1 MTKPD
6 CELGFGYNAKLKIS
20 DIANRAPEYF
30 KILYKSDKTPIEIKE
45 VMKHYITEKEK
56 PMAKAKEK
64 VEKTESAE
72 NIENIENLGLL
83 KKINLIRKACAEK
96 CIEKEGKG
104 KAGGGSKYDYYKAQQ
119 VIDFY
124 LDEEIKYDLFSEF
137 KVTDTIASYRVID
150 IPTGEIT
157 SVECPFDIPRKM
169 AASEAQQV
177 GAALTYY
184 NRRLAMMMY
193 KIEDNSKES
202 EDILGDAD
210 FSAKEI
216 PAPVIPAPPIIMPPP
231 ATVATAAKVDKIVD
245 VEPMT
250 DKEVD
255 ELIHEQEVKAQEEV
269 KEVQPTKRMTPPA
282 PPTPPVMPN
291 VTGLAN
297 GQTPYVDPKAL
308 MSKGADESPTPVVTP
323 PITPVSAPKTNIEA
337 LYD

>member
-1 MTKPD
+1 
-6 CELGFGYNAKLKIS
+6 
-20 DIANRAPEYF
+20 
-30 KILYKSDKTPIEIKE
+30 
-45 VMKHYITEKEK
+45 
-56 PMAKAKEK
+56 MAKAKEK
-64 VEKTESAE
+64 TENVENVENVES
-72 NIENIENLGLL
+72 LSLL
-83 KKINLIRKACAEK
+83 KKINLIRKACSEK

-137 KVTDTIASYRVID
+137 KINNTEASYKVVD
-150 IPTGEIT
+150 IPTGEAV

-193 KIEDNSKES
+193 KIEDNSKEND
-202 EDILGDAD
+202 DILGNAD
-210 FSAKEI
+210 LSANEI
-216 PAPVIPAPPIIMPPP
+216 PAPIIPAPPVIIPPP
-231 ATVATAAKVDKIVD
+231 INIAIPPTVDKVVD

-269 KEVQPTKRMTPPA
+269 KEVQPIKKVVPPA
-282 PPTPPVMPN
+282 PPTVPN
-291 VTGLAN
+291 TTGLAN
-297 GQTPYVDPKAL
+297 GQTPYLDPRAS
-308 MSKGADESPTPVVTP
+308 MSKRTEEALPKVVTP
-323 PITPVSAPKTNIEA
+323 PVAPIAPKTSIEA